1 MDAGSRV
8 VTRRDFLHAGIGVAA
23 AETSPRWASAT
34 NPAVGLDATKST
46 EKKVGIQISAV
57 SFVDEGV
64 NKVLDILQERREIN
78 TPFFSTV
85 TYDATLAAL
94 TAGAQGVVFS
104 RKYSEMRLA
113 NLSAGGASVK
123 EFQKQ
128 RE

>member
-64 NKVLDILQERREIN
+64 NKVLDILQDRREKN
-78 TPFFSTV
+78 TLFLSTF

-94 TAGAQGVVFS
+94 TAVARGVVFS
-104 RKYSEMRLA
+104 KRSSEMRLA
-113 NLSAGGASVK
+113 NPSAGGAALK
-123 EFQKQ
+123 EFQKR